1 MVSYK
6 VVNVHLLSMPFHAD
20 RTYSYYV
27 PFGFSDEIIRGN
39 LVVVPFGGANKR
51 LTALVTALSNTDDIE
66 NLKPVLSVNNYVSL
80 TDEETGLCE
89 FIAKYTF
96 CSVGD
101 AVKAILPPGI
111 LTNVSCV
118 YKLSENAVE
127 EPISEDAFRI
137 MNLLFKRG
145 ELTDEQLVKSAGIAA
160 SGALAELVGKGIVIK
175 EERHKKPSNT
185 KNKEI
190 VQLIMPDEEI
200 ASLHI
205 HGSRQIEIIDFL
217 KEHGDSD
224 FEDIKKS
231 LGINKTHLKSLL
243 DKNIVCVHTEVIYRG
258 LPNVKVTKERDKL
271 TEHQNIAFN
280 KIASLL
286 EEDKPNAVLLHGI
299 TGSGKTSVIMAA
311 MDKVLSMGKQ
321 VIMLVPEIALT
332 PQTLA
337 RFCSIYGNRIA
348 LCHSALSDGERYD
361 SYRRMKSGEA
371 DICIGTRSA
380 IFAPFDNIGLIVIDE
395 EHEHT
400 YKSEQTPKYNAKE
413 VASFRCG
420 KHNAMMLLASAT
432 PSVESYY
439 KAKKGVYTLVELT
452 ERYGNA
458 VLPDTTIV
466 DLRLESKSGNI
477 SPVGRV
483 LHDRLQNVL
492 VNNEQAILFINRR
505 GYSNFL
511 TCTLCGS
518 SVTCPHCSVALTH
531 HAPKISSRITEN
543 KLMCHYCGYSITV
556 PEKCPECGNSKL
568 NYVGYGT
575 QKAEDAVTQAF
586 ENASVIRLDADSA
599 GSKYSLQE
607 ILEKFRN
614 KEADVLIGTQMVTKG
629 HDFPNVTLVGIL
641 LADSSLF
648 SDDYRANE
656 RTFSLITQVIGRA
669 GRADKNGVALI
680 QTYNP
685 EHPVILKA
693 ASQDYVSFYNDEIQ
707 VRQTLVF
714 PPFCDIALFS
724 FSSEDEA
731 ALCNAC
737 VNFADFMKKLLA
749 EKYTDLKIY
758 IYGPFDAPVYK
769 VNEQYRKRF
778 IAKCKMS
785 NKTRMLFTEAL
796 TDISKKIGR
805 KVSVSI
811 DINPNNI

>member
-1 MVSYK
+1 MSYK
-6 VVNVHLLSMPFHAD
+6 VVNVHLLSMPFYAD

-27 PFGFSDEIIRGN
+27 PFGFSDAVRRGN
-39 LVVVPFGGANKR
+39 LVVVPFGGSNKR
-51 LTALVTALSNTDDIE
+51 LTALVTSQSDANEIE

-80 TDEETGLCE
+80 TEEETGLCE

-96 CSVGD
+96 CSIGD

-111 LTNVSCV
+111 LTGVTCI
-118 YKLSENAVE
+118 YKLSEKAVE
-127 EPISEDAFRI
+127 EPISEDAYRI

-175 EERHKKPSNT
+175 EEKQKRPSNS
-185 KNKEI
+185 KHKEI
-190 VQLIMPDEEI
+190 IELIMSYDEI
-200 ASLHI
+200 SALHI
-205 HGSRQIEIIDFL
+205 RGARQIEIIDYL
-217 KEHGDSD
+217 KEHGESD
-224 FEDIKKS
+224 FEDIKKALS
-231 LGINKTHLKSLL
+231 VNKTHLKALIE
-243 DKNIVCVHTEVIYRG
+243 KNVIIVKQEVLYRG
-258 LPNVKVTKERDKL
+258 LPDVKVTRERDKL
-271 TEHQNIAFN
+271 TEHQTLAYN
-280 KIASLL
+280 KIAKLL
-286 EEDKPNAVLLHGI
+286 DEPKPQAVLLHGI

-311 MDKVLSMGKQ
+311 MDKVLSQGKQ

-361 SYRRMKSGEA
+361 AYRRMKSGEA

-380 IFAPFDNIGLIVIDE
+380 IFAPFDNIGLIIIDE

-413 VASFRCG
+413 VASYRCG
-420 KHNAMMLLASAT
+420 KHNAMMLLSSAT
-432 PSVESYY
+432 PSIESYY
-439 KAKKGVYTLVELT
+439 KAKKGIYTLVELT

-458 VLPDTTIV
+458 VLPDTTVV

-477 SPVGRV
+477 SPIGRV
-483 LHDRLQNVL
+483 LADRMHSVL
-492 VNNEQAILFINRR
+492 ENKEQVILFINRR

-518 SVTCPHCSVALTH
+518 SITCPHCSVALTH
-531 HAPKISSRITEN
+531 HAPKLSSRITEN
-543 KLMCHYCGYSITV
+543 KLMCHYCGYSVTV
-556 PEKCPECGNSKL
+556 PDKCPECGNSKM

-575 QKAEDAVTQAF
+575 QKAEDAVMQTF
-586 ENASVIRLDADSA
+586 EDASVIRLDADSA

-614 KEADVLIGTQMVTKG
+614 KEADIMIGTQMVTKG
-629 HDFPNVTLVGIL
+629 HDFPSVTLVGIL
-641 LADSSLF
+641 LADASLF
-648 SDDYRANE
+648 TDDYRANE

-724 FSSEDEA
+724 FSSEDET

-737 VNFADFMKKLLA
+737 VNFAEFMKVLLD
-749 EKYTDLKIY
+749 EKYKDVKIF
-758 IYGPFDAPVYK
+758 IYGPFDAPIYK
-769 VNEQYRKRF
+769 INEQYRKRF
-778 IAKCKMS
+778 IAKCKM
-785 NKTRMLFTEAL
+785 NTQTRRFFTEAL
-796 TDISKKIGR
+796 TDISKKIGK
-805 KVSVSI
+805 KVTVSI

>member
-1 MVSYK
+1 MSYRI
-6 VVNVHLLSMPFHAD
+6 VNVHLLSMPFHAD

-27 PFGFSDEIIRGN
+27 PFDFSADIQRGN

-51 LTALVTALSNTDDIE
+51 LTALVTALSQTEDIE
-66 NLKPVLSVNNYVSL
+66 NLKPVLSVNSYVSL
-80 TDEETGLCE
+80 TEEETGICE

-111 LTNVSCV
+111 LTGVTCV

-127 EPISEDAFRI
+127 EPISEDAYRI

-175 EERHKKPSNT
+175 EERHKKPSNS

-190 VQLIMPDEEI
+190 VQLIMPQEEI

-205 HGSRQIEIIDFL
+205 RGSRQNEIIGYL
-217 KEHGDSD
+217 LEHGESD
-224 FEDIKKS
+224 FEDIKKA
-231 LGINKTHLKSLL
+231 INVNKTHLKPLI
-243 DKNIVCVHTEVIYRG
+243 DKNVVCVKTETVYRG
-258 LPNVKVTKERDKL
+258 LPDIKVTRERDKL
-271 TEHQNIAFN
+271 TEHQTLAYE
-280 KIASLL
+280 KIAKLL
-286 EEDKPNAVLLHGI
+286 DEPKPQAVLLHGI
-299 TGSGKTSVIMAA
+299 TGSGKTSVIMAV

-321 VIMLVPEIALT
+321 VILLVPEIALT
-332 PQTLA
+332 PQTLE

-361 SYRRMKSGEA
+361 AYRRMKSGEA

-380 IFAPFDNIGLIVIDE
+380 IFAPFDNIGLIIIDE

-413 VASFRCG
+413 VASYRCG
-420 KHNAMMLLASAT
+420 KHNAMMLLSSAT

-466 DLRLESKSGNI
+466 DLRLESKSGNT
-477 SPVGRV
+477 SPIGLV
-483 LHDRLQNVL
+483 LRDRMQSVL
-492 VNNEQAILFINRR
+492 ANKEQAILFINRR

-543 KLMCHYCGYSITV
+543 KLMCHYCGYSIAV
-556 PEKCPECGNSKL
+556 PDKCPECGNSKL

-575 QKAEDAVTQAF
+575 QKAEDAVTQTF
-586 ENASVIRLDADSA
+586 EDAEVIRLDADSA
-599 GSKYSLQE
+599 GSKYSLQD

-614 KEADVLIGTQMVTKG
+614 KESDVMIGTQMVTKG
-629 HDFPNVTLVGIL
+629 HDFPSVTLVGIL
-641 LADSSLF
+641 LADASLF
-648 SDDYRANE
+648 NEDFRANE

-669 GRADKNGVALI
+669 GRADKKGIALI

-693 ASQDYVSFYNDEIQ
+693 ASQDFVSFYNDEIQ
-707 VRQTLVF
+707 VRQSLVF

-737 VNFADFMKKLLA
+737 VNFAEFLRLLLD
-749 EKYTDLKIY
+749 EKYKDVKIY
-758 IYGPFDAPVYK
+758 VYGPFDAPVYK

-778 IAKCKMS
+778 IAKCKMN

>member
-1 MVSYK
+1 MSYR

-27 PFGFSDEIIRGN
+27 PFGFSDGIQRGN

-51 LTALVTALSNTDDIE
+51 LTALVTALSQTEDIE
-66 NLKPVLSVNNYVSL
+66 NLKPVLSVNSYVSL
-80 TDEETGLCE
+80 TEEETGLCE

-111 LTNVSCV
+111 LTGVTCV

-127 EPISEDAFRI
+127 EPISEDAYRI

-175 EERHKKPSNT
+175 EERHKKPSNS

-190 VQLIMPDEEI
+190 VQLIMPQEEI

-205 HGSRQIEIIDFL
+205 RGSRQNEIIGYL
-217 KEHGDSD
+217 LEHGESD
-224 FEDIKKS
+224 FEDIKKA
-231 LGINKTHLKSLL
+231 INVNKTHLKPLI
-243 DKNIVCVHTEVIYRG
+243 DKNVVCVKTETVYRG
-258 LPNVKVTKERDKL
+258 LPGIKVTRERDKL
-271 TEHQNIAFN
+271 TEHQTLAYE
-280 KIASLL
+280 KIAKLL
-286 EEDKPNAVLLHGI
+286 DEPKPQAVLLHGI
-299 TGSGKTSVIMAA
+299 TGSGKTSVIMAV

-321 VIMLVPEIALT
+321 VILLVPEIALT

-361 SYRRMKSGEA
+361 AYRRMKSGEA

-380 IFAPFDNIGLIVIDE
+380 IFAPFDNIGLIIIDE

-413 VASFRCG
+413 VASYRCG
-420 KHNAMMLLASAT
+420 KHNAMMLLSSAT

-466 DLRLESKSGNI
+466 DLRLESKSGNN
-477 SPVGRV
+477 SPIGLV
-483 LHDRLQNVL
+483 LQDRMQSVL
-492 VNNEQAILFINRR
+492 ENKEQAILFINRR

-543 KLMCHYCGYSITV
+543 KLMCHYCGYSIAV
-556 PEKCPECGNSKL
+556 PDKCPECGNSKL

-575 QKAEDAVTQAF
+575 QKAEDAVTQTF
-586 ENASVIRLDADSA
+586 EDAEVIRLDADSA
-599 GSKYSLQE
+599 GSKYSLQD

-614 KEADVLIGTQMVTKG
+614 KESDVMIGTQMVTKG
-629 HDFPNVTLVGIL
+629 HDFPSVTLVGIL
-641 LADSSLF
+641 LADASLF
-648 SDDYRANE
+648 NEDFRANE

-669 GRADKNGVALI
+669 GRADKKGIALI

-693 ASQDYVSFYNDEIQ
+693 ASQDFVSFYNDEIQ
-707 VRQTLVF
+707 VRQSLVF

-737 VNFADFMKKLLA
+737 VNFAEFLRQLLDKKY
-749 EKYTDLKIY
+749 KDVKIY
-758 IYGPFDAPVYK
+758 VYGPFDAPVYK

-778 IAKCKMS
+778 IAKCKMN